1 MTSNFKWSFHWYN
14 LGGYAWPDLIV
25 IKVNCMIWLCEFCFV
40 QILFVDTAGM
50 ERYGRLTRQHYHGS
64 HVVLLVYDCDDSDS
78 LKELKE
84 FYKDARDNTN
94 GAAMVLVRNKID
106 KDFQSVDIAET
117 TNLICNHHTKDIC
130 KFKFK
135 AETSAKHNT
144 GIEKLVNDIAE
155 YLIKNV
161 EPSNRR
167 NVFQERIKLEE
178 PRQQTPPTETS
189 SSGCPC

>member
-1 MTSNFKWSFHWYN
+1 
-14 LGGYAWPDLIV
+14 
-25 IKVNCMIWLCEFCFV
+25 
-40 QILFVDTAGM
+40 M

-117 TNLICNHHTKDIC
+117 TNLICNSHTRDIC
-130 KFKFK
+130 KFKLK
-135 AETSAKHNT
+135 AETSAKYNT

-161 EPSNRR
+161 EPSNKR
-167 NVFQERIKLEE
+167 NDFQDRIRLEE
-178 PRQQTPPTETS
+178 QRQQNHPNETTS
-189 SSGCPC
+189 NGCHC